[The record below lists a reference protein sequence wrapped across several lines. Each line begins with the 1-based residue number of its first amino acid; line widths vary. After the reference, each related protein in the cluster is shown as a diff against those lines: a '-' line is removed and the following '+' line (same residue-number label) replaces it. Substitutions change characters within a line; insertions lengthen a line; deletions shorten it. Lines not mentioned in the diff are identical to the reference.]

1 MTTGSENIGMVL
13 ASGSP
18 RRIEI
23 LRRYGLSFRVLPAE
37 IDESIFPGEDVFAYC
52 DRVAREKWLA
62 VAARQSVFPGE
73 ILIAADTI
81 VALERVRFGKPVSRE
96 DAFRML
102 RALSGRVHVVH
113 TALVVGMKTSGGFS
127 LTATAADT
135 TVNMALL
142 SEDLISAYVE
152 SGDPFGKAGGYAIQN
167 PDFRLVSSFAGCYAS
182 VVGLPICHLD
192 ALLRRMHAA
201 PAETAEKSCR
211 YRLEGHCDLDCA
223 ALKRGM
229 PVSRETVSAAAPVRN
244 IKKESVLNEVQR

>member
-1 MTTGSENIGMVL
+1 
-13 ASGSP
+13 
-18 RRIEI
+18 
-23 LRRYGLSFRVLPAE
+23 
-37 IDESIFPGEDVFAYC
+37 
-52 DRVAREKWLA
+52 
-62 VAARQSVFPGE
+62 
-73 ILIAADTI
+73 
-81 VALERVRFGKPVSRE
+81 
-96 DAFRML
+96 ML
-102 RALSGRVHVVH
+102 RALSGRAHVVH

-152 SGDPFGKAGGYAIQN
+152 SGDPFGKVGGYAIQN

-211 YRLEGHCDLDCA
+211 YRLEGYCDLDCV